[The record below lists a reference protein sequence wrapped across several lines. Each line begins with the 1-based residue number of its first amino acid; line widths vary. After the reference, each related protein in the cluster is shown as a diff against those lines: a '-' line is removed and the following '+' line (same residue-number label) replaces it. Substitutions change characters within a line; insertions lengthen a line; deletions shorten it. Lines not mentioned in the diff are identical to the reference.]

1 MQCIRMSNLAT
12 RHIRTTIE
20 MLLSIGHLKSQGSLP
35 GPLVG
40 VLHLDKHLEV
50 AMQQTGAVTQNS

>member
-1 MQCIRMSNLAT
+1 MSNLAT